1 MNKEEFDKMINSIVE
16 KEICIN
22 QMDLVKKMVVFMSP
36 SLDNLVEN
44 PQDIKNI
51 EKVLFDLKEL
61 FIGIQKDAMDK
72 FDVCIKDLE
81 EIDMPQKKEETIQI
95 KEECK

>member
-22 QMDLVKKMVVFMSP
+22 QMDLVKEMVDFMSP

-61 FIGIQKDAMDK
+61 FIGIQKDAMDR

-81 EIDMPQKKEETIQI
+81 EIDIPQEKEEAIQI
-95 KEECK
+95 KEGM